1 MVAARWDESEDI
13 KLNDAAE
20 RTDWSF
26 YSGSQLTFGPGA
38 IRTLQSAITRRK
50 LKRVLVVTDTV
61 LSEVGIVD
69 KAENVLSKT
78 SADWMLF
85 TEGEPEPSTALVT
98 RVAELA
104 RSYQPDLFVA
114 IGGGSN
120 MDLAKAAAA
129 AFGHN
134 MDPEQMLG
142 FDQVPG
148 PTPTLVCLPTTAGT
162 GSEVTHSAVLKS
174 AATGQKGAILS
185 QYLRPDIAI
194 VDPNLTISCPPKVT
208 AECGFDA
215 LTHAIEAL
223 LVNRSSNLTEDQEHG
238 LPYEGN
244 HPLGDLYAEKAISL
258 IATNLWRAL
267 EASESI
273 KARSGMALAATLAG
287 MAFSSCGV
295 SLAHALEYPIG
306 AKYGC
311 SHGIGNAIVLPEV
324 MRFWMPERETQL
336 ARIAELLGVSKAD
349 TMQPLKAAEAGI
361 RMLEKLRTAVFLP
374 SKLSE
379 VGATGTDIQGLAEK
393 ALTAQRLLDLSPRK
407 ATADDITAM
416 LKASL

>member
-1 MVAARWDESEDI
+1 MVAERWDESEDL
-13 KLNDAAE
+13 KLSDALD

-38 IRTLQSAITRRK
+38 IRALQSVINRRK

-61 LSEVGIVD
+61 LSEAGIVAQ
-69 KAENVLSKT
+69 AENVLAKT
-78 SADWMLF
+78 SADWTLF
-85 TEGEPEPSTALVT
+85 TEGEVEPSTSTVA

-104 RSYQPDLFVA
+104 NSFQPDLFVA

-129 AFGHN
+129 SFTHN
-134 MDPEQMLG
+134 MDAERMLG

-148 PTPTLVCLPTTAGT
+148 PTTPLVCLPTTAGT

-185 QYLRPDIAI
+185 QYLRPDVAI

-215 LTHAIEAL
+215 ITHAIEAL
-223 LVNRSSNLTEDQEHG
+223 LVNRWSNLTEDQNHG

-244 HPLGDLYAEKAISL
+244 HPLGDLFAEKAISL
-258 IATNLWRAL
+258 IASNLQRAVG
-267 EASESI
+267 AAESI
-273 KARSGMALAATLAG
+273 RSRSGMALAATLAG

-295 SLAHALEYPIG
+295 SLAHALEYPLG

-311 SHGIGNAIVLPEV
+311 SHGIGNAIVLPAV
-324 MRFWMPERETQL
+324 MRFWIPERETQL
-336 ARIAELLGVSKAD
+336 ARIATLLGVVRAD
-349 TMQPLKAAEAGI
+349 TMPPREAAEAGI
-361 RMLEKLRTAVFLP
+361 QMLEKLRASVQLP

-379 VGATGTDIQGLAEK
+379 VGATHADIQGLAENSLK
-393 ALTAQRLLDLSPRK
+393 AKRLLDLSPRK
-407 ATADDITAM
+407 ANLEDITAM
-416 LKASL
+416 LSASM